1 MTLAR
6 SSPLFF
12 DVIPMRLPDTDP
24 EYLLEDPLA
33 PQGIPLMLIPG
44 EPSQLMVKLGNPGDR
59 DLTVALEFHGNT
71 PLSWHRLE
79 QESMTLE
86 PGITRDITLEFTI
99 PDDFFESFT
108 AVRSQQ
114 SLRINYNGRL
124 HVSGATD
131 GRTMTLIDVA
141 DINLYVRPE
150 SKYLEFLPQIYH
162 EVDFVGRFLK
172 IIEETFNPD
181 VQMLGSLVSYL
192 DPLTAPESMIPFLAH
207 WVGWELQ
214 PYLSL
219 DQQRSL
225 IRHAIEIYR
234 WRGTR
239 RGLRLYLH
247 LATRLPLDE
256 DIEIEEDKHI
266 SITETF
272 SQGLILGGTIVGTD
286 SMLGGGRP
294 FHFSVRLRLP
304 TDTPGSLD
312 EGLVRK
318 VIDRQKPAFCTYDL
332 AIED

>member
-59 DLTVALEFHGNT
+59 DLTVALEFHGNV

-79 QESMTLE
+79 HESMTLE
-86 PGITRDITLEFTI
+86 PGITRDITLEFEV
-99 PDDFFESFT
+99 PDNFFEAFT
-108 AVRSQQ
+108 AIRNQQ

-131 GRTMTLIDVA
+131 GRAMTLIDVA

-150 SKYLEFLPQIYH
+150 SKYLDFLPQIYH

-192 DPLTAPESMIPFLAH
+192 DPLTAPESMVPFLAH

-219 DQQRSL
+219 NQQRSL

-247 LATRLPLDE
+247 FATRLPLDE
-256 DIEIEEDKHI
+256 DIETEEDKHI

-272 SQGLILGGTIVGTD
+272 SQGLILGGTTVGTD

-294 FHFSVRLRLP
+294 FHFSVRLRSE
-304 TDTPGSLD
+304 TPGSLD

-318 VIDRQKPAFCTYDL
+318 VIDQQKPAFCTYDL